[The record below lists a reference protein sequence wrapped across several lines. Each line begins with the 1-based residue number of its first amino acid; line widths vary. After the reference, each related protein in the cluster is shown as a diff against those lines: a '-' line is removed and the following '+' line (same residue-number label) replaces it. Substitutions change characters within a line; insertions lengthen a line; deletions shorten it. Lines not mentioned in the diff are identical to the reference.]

1 MSRQASRQ
9 VPKLLQKGG
18 QFDPDSDLES
28 LQAGAQEFAFAWCVA
43 DCSKARNRSA
53 LFRAVVKAVDYPQFF
68 GGAFDG
74 LYDCLCESV
83 DDQPSGMVLLFD
95 RLHSADP
102 GLESDVGEIK
112 AILED
117 TVSYASDTGKV
128 FLFGLKEAGRHPD
141 DEPGY
146 VQNWSDADS

>member
-9 VPKLLQKGG
+9 VPKLLRKGG
-18 QFDPDSDLES
+18 QFNPGSDLES
-28 LQAGAQEFAFAWCVA
+28 LQAGAQEAEFAWCVA

-74 LYDCLCESV
+74 LYDCLCETV
-83 DDQPSGMVLLFD
+83 DDQKSGLVLLFD

-102 GLESDVGEIK
+102 TLEGDIDELKST
-112 AILED
+112 LED
-117 TVSYASDTGKV
+117 VASYASDAGKAFV
-128 FLFGLKEAGRHPD
+128 FGFQEAGRHAD
-141 DEPGY
+141 DEPGH
-146 VQNWSDADS
+146 VHNWSDADS